1 MNDALIGK
9 KLGEYEIE
17 TLLGRGGMARV
28 YKGYDRK
35 LDRYAAIK
43 VIESEQVST
52 EDDDEEYRD
61 RFLREARAI
70 ARLHH
75 PNIVGVYQFGDTD
88 ELYYMAM
95 TFIEGRDLRQIIKQT
110 QRENKV
116 LSHAQILRVMRD
128 IAAALDYAHGQGVI
142 HRDVKPSNIMVTRD
156 GGHCILT
163 DFGLALR
170 TQEGT
175 IGNTFGSV
183 HYIAPE
189 QAVSSAQS
197 VPQSDLYSLGVV
209 LYEMITG
216 RVPFDDT
223 SAMSVALKH
232 ISDPPPP
239 ASTINP
245 DVAPAIDAMLNRAL
259 DKQPTRR
266 YPNGRMFVQA
276 LEAALDSSAQKPDHA
291 DIESRSLSNLAL
303 STQERQQIEQG
314 IVSPDDLWADDDD
327 TRRLG
332 TQSQKSLPIVL
343 TALDSTDARAA
354 LDRTDARAELLH
366 VETGTLRSRRAL
378 WVALMLVALLAFGAL
393 ITLTGI
399 FGGDDD
405 IDPLLDAADLE
416 QTAVALAALDDDA
429 DATPNINPTA
439 TISPTD
445 AETDIEA
452 TATETETETEAPAP
466 TDTVTPEPDTAPIT
480 ATPTPFM
487 VDASAPGEPPLL
499 LYYTGQQFVIYNRSA
514 SASRMI
520 DVRRLSFSNPQ
531 TNVSFAS
538 PQWTFDASRWR
549 MRPQMDCFQII
560 DSGLFEVTRP
570 AFCPFLQAFER
581 LQNPFWRGDEEN
593 ETFEVFWDSE
603 RIAQCATLKP
613 DDPEPA
619 YCLITLP

>member
-17 TLLGRGGMARV
+17 SLLGRGGMARV

-43 VIESEQVST
+43 VIESDKIAT
-52 EDDDEEYRD
+52 EEDEEYHD

-75 PNIVGVYQFGDTD
+75 PNIVGVYQFGDMD
-88 ELYYMAM
+88 DLYYMAM

-142 HRDVKPSNIMVTRD
+142 HRDVKPSNIMVTRE

-209 LYEMITG
+209 LYEMLTG
-216 RVPFDDT
+216 RVPFDDS

-239 ASTINP
+239 ASSINP
-245 DVAPAIDAMLNRAL
+245 DVSPAVEAMLNRAL
-259 DKQPTRR
+259 DKQPPRR
-266 YPNGRMFVQA
+266 YPSGRLFVQA
-276 LEAALDSSAQKPDHA
+276 LEAALEATEQKPDHA

-303 STQERQQIEQG
+303 STQEREQIEEG
-314 IVSPDDLWADDDD
+314 ASSPDDLWPSADDDD
-327 TRRLG
+327 TRKLG
-332 TQSQKSLPIVL
+332 TQSQKSRPIVL
-343 TALDSTDARAA
+343 TALD
-354 LDRTDARAELLH
+354 RTDSRAQPPRAEPSAS
-366 VETGTLRSRRAL
+366 GSRRAL
-378 WVALMLVALLAFGAL
+378 WMALMLVALLAFGGL
-393 ITLTGI
+393 ILLTGI
-399 FGGDDD
+399 FDGGDDVD
-405 IDPLLDAADLE
+405 VLLSEAELE
-416 QTAVALAALDDDA
+416 QTAVALAALDDEGDEEDTDEPA
-429 DATPNINPTA
+429 DPTPTV
-439 TISPTD
+439 TSTV
-445 AETDIEA
+445 
-452 TATETETETEAPAP
+452 TATESPTETEAEQP
-466 TDTVTPEPDTAPIT
+466 TPSNTATPEPETAPVT

-499 LYYTGQQFVIYNRSA
+499 LYYTSQQFIIYNRSA
-514 SASRMI
+514 SASRNI
-520 DVRRLSFSNPQ
+520 DVRRLSFNNPQ
-531 TNVSFAS
+531 TAVSFAS

-581 LQNPFWRGDEEN
+581 LQNPFWRGDDEDEM
-593 ETFEVFWDSE
+593 FEVFWDSE
-603 RIAQCATLKP
+603 RVALCSTLKP

-619 YCLITLP
+619 YCLVTLP